1 MDGGFLEQY
10 AAANA
15 YFDRVM
21 KQQIMDIDPRAFNQI
36 IDAWGSSCCYLFTDH
51 PSQRYLNYLV
61 LLLLAMWQ
69 LVRGDIYSVSTWY
82 STIGW
87 CLMVQLFQRA
97 LHMMY
102 TVSRALHFCVLQDC
116 WSAPVGVYTP
126 PRTKFPPPHAWSMSV
141 VRASATCTYN
151 PYAGVYLSM
160 MYMLFGSYPS
170 LPNFAGT
177 TLRLVA
183 CHKSML
189 ILERRGLRCVDI
201 VSHYPCAG
209 VKTRVTQDSGDVSG
223 TREFTREDLG
233 GTSLSLEP
241 YTVFRNNSHRW
252 MYASNGTR
260 PLIQTSFPLCVGER
274 QTVTLANQ
282 APPSMS
288 SNTTV
293 FNPTAP
299 IPAVPNI
306 TVPNITV
313 PHTTY
318 TFEYTHSG
326 TMLIHQATVST
337 TPVPPML
344 HFSIKGPARN
354 AYPIINNKLSPRDY
368 RRAKRRLQTLLHPQ
382 TRSVLPTDVW
392 HLVLDYFLFLPEMPF
407 PIRNA

>member
-10 AAANA
+10 AAANV
-15 YFDRVM
+15 YFNSMV
-21 KQQIMDIDPRAFNQI
+21 KQHITDIDPQALNQT
-36 IDAWGSSCCYLFTDH
+36 IDAWGSACYYLFTNH

-61 LLLLAMWQ
+61 LLLLARWQ
-69 LVRGDIYSVSTWY
+69 LARGDIYSVSIWY

-102 TVSRALHFCVLQDC
+102 TVSRLIHFCVLHEC

-126 PRTKFPPPHAWSMSV
+126 PRVSSPQPPHVLSTNVA
-141 VRASATCTYN
+141 RASDTDAYS
-151 PYAGVYLSM
+151 PYAGVYMHM

-209 VKTRVTQDSGDVSG
+209 VKTRVTQDSGDASG

-274 QTVTLANQ
+274 QTITLANQ

-306 TVPNITV
+306 TVP
-313 PHTTY
+313 HTTY
-318 TFEYTHSG
+318 RFEYTHSG
-326 TMLIHQATVST
+326 SMLIHQATVST
-337 TPVPPML
+337 TPEPQEL

-368 RRAKRRLQTLLHPQ
+368 RRAKRRLQTLMHPQ

-407 PIRNA
+407 PIRNV